1 MKFSLAGRIQ
11 TLGIEAVFDNVEA
24 SAWAVRP
31 FAHKTT
37 RCFCFCPGF
46 SSWEKR
52 RSDGSE
58 AASSSSVLSSCSL
71 SLSLLFPG
79 KRRLHT
85 GSGDSPPQSFV
96 RCCTAKEAVLG
107 GRVTSIRSSR
117 GIKSAEGEEE
127 LALESKAIP
136 RTI

>member
-37 RCFCFCPGF
+37 RYFCFCPGF

-71 SLSLLFPG
+71 SLSFFPG
-79 KRRLHT
+79 NAGYTQEAEIVLLSPLCGVVQRRRR
-85 GSGDSPPQSFV
+85 F
-96 RCCTAKEAVLG
+96 
-107 GRVTSIRSSR
+107 
-117 GIKSAEGEEE
+117 
-127 LALESKAIP
+127 
-136 RTI
+136 